1 MRFLAISLFSTCL
14 LMTSGCGS
22 DEPVAGTTPPDSAKS
37 ATTDGDGTATKTSP
51 APVTKSAPDSK
62 GKMAGMGSMPM
73 AAAASK
79 DINFNDDVQTN
90 AEVPAGL
97 DGLVFVDTNNKRVS
111 LADYLNKKHVV
122 LVFTEGFSGMLCPF
136 CKTQTARLVANYE
149 KFEALD
155 AEILVVYPGERDHVD
170 EFIKAAQGVDK
181 QQVADVPFPIVLDQ
195 KMEAVDYF
203 GIRSKLAHPATYV
216 IDKKGKVQLAYV
228 GNDMSPD
235 RPSVKAL
242 LRTLQ
247 AAQDQE

>member
-1 MRFLAISLFSTCL
+1 
-14 LMTSGCGS
+14 
-22 DEPVAGTTPPDSAKS
+22 
-37 ATTDGDGTATKTSP
+37 
-51 APVTKSAPDSK
+51 
-62 GKMAGMGSMPM
+62 MAGMGSMPM

>member
-1 MRFLAISLFSTCL
+1 MCIR
-14 LMTSGCGS
+14 
-22 DEPVAGTTPPDSAKS
+22 D
-37 ATTDGDGTATKTSP
+37 
-51 APVTKSAPDSK
+51 
-62 GKMAGMGSMPM
+62 
-73 AAAASK
+73 
-79 DINFNDDVQTN
+79 
-90 AEVPAGL
+90 
-97 DGLVFVDTNNKRVS
+97 R
-111 LADYLNKKHVV
+111 
-122 LVFTEGFSGMLCPF
+122 CPF

>member
-1 MRFLAISLFSTCL
+1 MSSWSSRKASLACCARSVKLKRHDWWRT
-14 LMTSGCGS
+14 
-22 DEPVAGTTPPDSAKS
+22 
-37 ATTDGDGTATKTSP
+37 
-51 APVTKSAPDSK
+51 TKSSK
-62 GKMAGMGSMPM
+62 
-73 AAAASK
+73 
-79 DINFNDDVQTN
+79 
-90 AEVPAGL
+90 
-97 DGLVFVDTNNKRVS
+97 
-111 LADYLNKKHVV
+111 
-122 LVFTEGFSGMLCPF
+122 
-136 CKTQTARLVANYE
+136 
-149 KFEALD
+149 LD

-181 QQVADVPFPIVLDQ
+181 QQVADVPFPMVLDQ